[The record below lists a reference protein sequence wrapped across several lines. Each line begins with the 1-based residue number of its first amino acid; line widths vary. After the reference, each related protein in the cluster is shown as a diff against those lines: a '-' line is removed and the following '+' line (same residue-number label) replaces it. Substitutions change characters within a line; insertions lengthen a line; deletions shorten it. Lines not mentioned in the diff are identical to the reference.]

1 MAVRTPLTITTSRDM
16 GKFLFMVG
24 FAHAAGSPQTPD
36 ANQSG

>member
-24 FAHAAGSPQTPD
+24 FGHAAEPQQMAD
-36 ANQSG
+36 ANQPG